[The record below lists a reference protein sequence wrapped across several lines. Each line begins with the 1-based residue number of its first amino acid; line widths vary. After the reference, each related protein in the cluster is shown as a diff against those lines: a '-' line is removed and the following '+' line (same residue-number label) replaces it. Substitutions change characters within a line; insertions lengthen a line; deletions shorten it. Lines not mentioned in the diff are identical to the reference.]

1 MGNTKAKD
9 MENKKRTIGN
19 NEKIIVIKYVR
30 QRNTDSAKQ
39 YTTSIIN
46 LMNTEHSYTVEDR
59 TTASER

>member
-1 MGNTKAKD
+1 